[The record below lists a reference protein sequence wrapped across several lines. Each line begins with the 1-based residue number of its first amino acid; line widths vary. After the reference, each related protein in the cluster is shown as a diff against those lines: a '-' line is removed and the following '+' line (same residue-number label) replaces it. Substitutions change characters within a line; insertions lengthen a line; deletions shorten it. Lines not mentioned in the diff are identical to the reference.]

1 MKRPWQ
7 ACRHVVKGQQVWG
20 GLAEVKGWQGAP
32 DWMRTVGLALE
43 ALSGPG
49 RAGLVAGMMP
59 NRLCR
64 PEAVMVRMGDAWREP
79 ACPVRRSLHVP

>member
-1 MKRPWQ
+1 M
-7 ACRHVVKGQQVWG
+7 G

-49 RAGLVAGMMP
+49 RAGMVAGMMP